1 MFFHDIRS
9 AVRSVSRAKA
19 LTAVLLVS
27 LGIGTGANAAVFS
40 VVDALLFRAPAGI
53 ADASRLAAIHTSQY
67 DGSPFGPSSLPD
79 FESIPQSV
87 SAFMSLAA
95 VDDTVRTNVR
105 IGDYVQFTR
114 VSAVSA
120 QFFVTLGFAPE
131 LGRVPSPAELRDNFQ
146 VAFISHEVWQAA
158 GRPALDALTVMVR
171 GLRYRVVGVGPERF
185 RGLYAARFSDVWI
198 PLADRAP
205 RRGERRLGVIAR
217 LRNGGSLDEANAQL
231 FALSQSLAAAFPET
245 NLGTQ
250 LDAEAPRRLAAIP
263 YSPLDPEGRAQAAV
277 IAAIVTGA
285 VVLLLVS
292 ACLNAGT
299 LLLSRGFARRRE
311 LAVKMAL
318 GAPRPRL
325 VRQLLLE
332 SLLVALGGAALGL
345 LFAEWT
351 MSVIPSLF
359 SPEQAAMLDTSLRP
373 SLMLLTV
380 LAGCVAGALFG
391 IAPAFHATSGSAA
404 LALRADAGSVSGPEG
419 GALLRSTLVGIQL
432 AVSTVLLLSTA
443 LLIGSLRFALNADAT
458 FPSTNIAIVSLE
470 HPGRFTNQV
479 RGLGYHRTAL
489 ASLRKLPEVENVG
502 WTSVAPLLQAARRD
516 DFRIQAGAALTES
529 VELDVTVIS
538 GDYFAAA
545 GIELVEGRTFTPAD
559 GALSDPVAIVDERLA
574 RRYFGP
580 IAAGH
585 HLVAGDGVTYKIV
598 GVVRPKKYRAL
609 QDASRTTI
617 YYPIFQHYQA
627 QGHLLIQMRG
637 DAAPHLAALERLLTR
652 IDDQVAIQKVST
664 LERHLNDALSVER
677 LTTTLVGLCG
687 VLALAMAVL
696 GAYGVMNDAVQRRTR
711 EIGLR
716 VALGA
721 AGHQVARVVLKD
733 VLVVLIAGLGSGIA
747 LSILLRRLVGLSIGQ
762 LPAFDVTTLT
772 SAPAVLTLIVALAAI
787 FPLRRALRVS
797 ASVAL
802 RTE

>member
-1 MFFHDIRS
+1 M
-9 AVRSVSRAKA
+9 RSVSRAKA

-53 ADASRLAAIHTSQY
+53 TAAGGLVAIHTSQY

-79 FESIPQSV
+79 FESVPQSV
-87 SAFMSLAA
+87 SAFTSLAA

-105 IGDYVQFTR
+105 IGDWVHFTR

-120 QFFVTLGFAPE
+120 QFFTTLGLEAE
-131 LGRVPSPAELRDNFQ
+131 IGRVPSAAELRDNFL
-146 VAFISHEVWQAA
+146 VAFISHEVWHAA
-158 GRPALDALTVMVR
+158 GRPALDTLTVMVR
-171 GLRYRVVGVGPERF
+171 ELRYRVVGVGPERF

-198 PLADRAP
+198 PLADRTP
-205 RRGERRLGVIAR
+205 RRGERRLSIIAR
-217 LRNGGSLDEANAQL
+217 LRNGGSIDEANAQL
-231 FALSQSLAAAFPET
+231 LMLSQSLAASYPDT

-250 LDAEAPRRLAAIP
+250 LDLAAPRRIAAIP
-263 YSPLDPEGRAQAAV
+263 YSPLDPEGRAQSAV

-325 VRQLLLE
+325 IRQLLLE

-345 LFAEWT
+345 LFADWT
-351 MSVIPSLF
+351 MSAIPSLF

-373 SLMLLTV
+373 SFILLTV
-380 LAGCVAGALFG
+380 LAGCVAGALFD

-404 LALRADAGSVSGPEG
+404 LALRADAGSVSGPQG
-419 GALLRSTLVGIQL
+419 GALLRSLLVGVQL
-432 AVSTVLLLSTA
+432 AVSTVLLLATA

-458 FPSTNIAIVSLE
+458 FLSNNVAIVSLE
-470 HPGRFTNQV
+470 HPGRFTNQIL
-479 RGLGYHRTAL
+479 GLGYHRSAL
-489 ASLRKLPEVENVG
+489 ASLQKLPEVQTVG
-502 WTSVAPLLQAARRD
+502 WTSIAPLLQAPRD

-538 GDYFAAA
+538 GEYFAAA
-545 GIELVEGRTFTPAD
+545 GIELIEGRAFTTAD

-580 IAAGH
+580 IAVGH
-585 HLVAGDGVTYKIV
+585 YLVASDGVRYKIV

-627 QGHLLIQMRG
+627 QGHLLIQTKG

-652 IDDQVAIQKVST
+652 LDDRVAIQKVST
-664 LERHLNDALSVER
+664 LERHLGDALSVER

-733 VLVVLIAGLGSGIA
+733 VLVVLLAGLGGGVV
-747 LSILLRRLVGLSIGQ
+747 LSILLRRLIGLSVSQ
-762 LPAFDVTTLT
+762 LPAFDVPTLT
-772 SAPAVLTLIVALAAI
+772 SAPALLTLIVALAAI

-802 RTE
+802 RAE